1 MIKNQ
6 TGINF
11 TMAYLIL
18 IVEDEPKLSRSVAEY
33 LESSGYQTHIID
45 NGNLVVDWV
54 RHNEPTLILLDLMLP
69 EKDGISI
76 CQEVRTFSQ
85 VPIIMASAKTDEIDR
100 LVGLEIGADDYLCK
114 PFSLREVVARVKA
127 VIRRHEHTPHK
138 IKAEI
143 SLELDKSSSCVLFN
157 KHKTE
162 LTAIEFNILT
172 KLHQQPGK
180 IFKRNELMDSAYEDG
195 RIVNDRTVDSHMK
208 KIRKK
213 LAGIAPS
220 KKFLHAIY
228 GVGYKFE
235 P

>member
-1 MIKNQ
+1 MS
-6 TGINF
+6 
-11 TMAYLIL
+11 YLVL
-18 IVEDEPKLSRSVAEY
+18 IVEDEPKLSCSVAEY
-33 LESSGYQTHIID
+33 LENSDFRTHIID
-45 NGNLVVDWV
+45 NGSLVVDWV
-54 RHNEPTLILLDLMLP
+54 RDNEPSIILLDLMLP

-76 CQEVRTFSQ
+76 CQEIRTFSQ
-85 VPIIMASAKTDEIDR
+85 VPIIIASAKTDEIDR
-100 LVGLEIGADDYLCK
+100 LVGLAVGADDYLCK

-127 VIRRHEHTPHK
+127 VIRRHEHVPYKVSTQP
-138 IKAEI
+138 A
-143 SLELDKSSSCVLFN
+143 LQLDKSSSCVIFN
-157 KHKTE
+157 ETKTE
-162 LTAIEFNILT
+162 LTAIEFNLLT
-172 KLHQQPGK
+172 KLSDQPGK

-213 LAGIAPS
+213 LADLAPG